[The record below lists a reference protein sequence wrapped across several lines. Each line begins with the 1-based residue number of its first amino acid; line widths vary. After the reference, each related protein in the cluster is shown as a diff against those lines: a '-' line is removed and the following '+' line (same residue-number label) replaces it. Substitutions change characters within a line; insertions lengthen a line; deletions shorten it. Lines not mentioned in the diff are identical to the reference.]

1 MAKIS
6 TYTITTPTA
15 NDIIIGTD
23 VLNTNITKN
32 FTALSVA
39 NLSAAYT
46 LQNVLTQGNVATSNM
61 TLTGNLSIVGSILSP
76 LLTGPVVVDGTLRV
90 NSAGT
95 QPADGTAV
103 DPSTQPTIPIVG
115 SGKNSSR
122 YLSEPDAWL
131 KVNIGGTE
139 YVFAGYIPG

>member
-6 TYTITTPTA
+6 TYTITVPTS

-23 VLNTNITKN
+23 VENTNITKN

-39 NLSAAYT
+39 NLAAAYT
-46 LQNVLTQGNVATSNM
+46 LQNVLSQGNVATSNM
-61 TLTGNLSIVGSILSP
+61 TLTGNLSVTGNTT
-76 LLTGPVVVDGTLRV
+76 LTGPVVVAGTLRV

-95 QPADGTAV
+95 QPADGSAV
-103 DPSTQPTIPIVG
+103 DPGAQPTIPIVG
-115 SGKNSSR
+115 SGKSSSR
-122 YLSEPDAWL
+122 YLSEHDAWL
-131 KVNIGGTE
+131 KVNNGGTE

>member
-6 TYTITTPTA
+6 TYTITVPTA
-15 NDIIIGTD
+15 TDIVIGTD
-23 VLNTNITKN
+23 VENTNITKN

-46 LQNVLTQGNVATSNM
+46 LQNVLTQGSVATSNM
-61 TLTGNLSIVGSILSP
+61 TLTGNLSITGNTT
-76 LLTGPVVVDGTLRV
+76 LTGPVVVAGTLRV
-90 NSAGT
+90 NSTGT

-103 DPSTQPTIPIVG
+103 DPSAQPTIPIVG
-115 SGKNSSR
+115 SGKSSTR

>member
-6 TYTITTPTA
+6 TYTITVPTE

-23 VLNTNITKN
+23 VENTNITKN

-39 NLSAAYT
+39 NLAAAYT
-46 LQNVLTQGNVATSNM
+46 LQNVLTEGNVATSNM
-61 TLTGNLSIVGSILSP
+61 TLTGNLSITGNTT
-76 LLTGPVVVDGTLRV
+76 LTGPVVVAGTLRV
-90 NSAGT
+90 SSAGT
-95 QPADGTAV
+95 QPTDGTDV
-103 DPSTQPTIPIVG
+103 DPSAQPITPIVG
-115 SGKNSSR
+115 SGKSSTR

-139 YVFAGYIPG
+139 YVFPGYIPG